1 MGAAWRS
8 TSSCN
13 MPSQICHT
21 RSYSL
26 IGAAWRLTGPFH
38 WPNNT
43 MASPVATG
51 PEVPP
56 NGGTSQANEEP
67 PVPRRQRPSK
77 TSSRIALLERES
89 DAATAKIKRLERDL
103 AEKDERLAELSFLLL
118 YTESRIPRLRFT
130 DWVTFTDGFRITYAV
145 GQPVMMF
152 TPLLDKVSADEEHM
166 RVPAFKGPITV
177 MRDLVG
183 SGGAKLRIERAF
195 GKPRP
200 GVTTVGEFFQAIA
213 DWHDAKLS
221 DSDRVTLGPHW
232 ERPFTS
238 RTTYNDLV
246 PKHMY
251 YVGMRE
257 LELDIYQLHLIE

>member
-1 MGAAWRS
+1 MQACQPHRG
-8 TSSCN
+8 
-13 MPSQICHT
+13 
-21 RSYSL
+21 SL
-26 IGAAWRLTGPFH
+26 E
-38 WPNNT
+38 
-43 MASPVATG
+43 PVR
-51 PEVPP
+51 
-56 NGGTSQANEEP
+56 
-67 PVPRRQRPSK
+67 PVPLAEQWLCQLLQVRKCLRIAAHHMRMRNLQCRGDRGPSK

-89 DAATAKIKRLERDL
+89 DVATANIKKLERDL
-103 AEKDERLAELSFLLL
+103 AERDERLAELSFLLL

-183 SGGAKLRIERAF
+183 SGGTKLRIERAF

-213 DWHDAKLS
+213 DWHDATLS

-238 RTTYNDLV
+238 GDDVQRPGAQAHVLRRHEGAGAGHIPATPDRV
-246 PKHMY
+246 
-251 YVGMRE
+251 
-257 LELDIYQLHLIE
+257 I

>member
-1 MGAAWRS
+1 MGAVWRS

-13 MPSQICHT
+13 MPSQICHAVQNSVIDT
-21 RSYSL
+21 SNSMSKGRMSESATASL
-26 IGAAWRLTGPFH
+26 QT
-38 WPNNT
+38 
-43 MASPVATG
+43 
-51 PEVPP
+51 PP
-56 NGGTSQANEEP
+56 NGGTSCANEDP

-77 TSSRIALLERES
+77 TASRIALLERES
-89 DAATAKIKRLERDL
+89 DAAMANIKKLERDL
-103 AEKDERLAELSFLLL
+103 AEKDQRRAELSFLLL
-118 YTESRIPRLRFT
+118 CTESRIPRVRFT

-152 TPLLDKVSADEEHM
+152 TPLLDKVCADEEHM

-183 SGGAKLRIERAF
+183 RGGVKLRIERAF

-200 GVTTVGEFFQAIA
+200 GVTTVGEFFKAIA
-213 DWHDAKLS
+213 DWHDATLS
-221 DSDRVTLGPHW
+221 DSDRVTLGPYW
-232 ERPFTS
+232 EQPFTS

-257 LELDIYQLHLIE
+257 LELDIYLLHLIE

>member
-1 MGAAWRS
+1 M
-8 TSSCN
+8 
-13 MPSQICHT
+13 
-21 RSYSL
+21 
-26 IGAAWRLTGPFH
+26 
-38 WPNNT
+38 
-43 MASPVATG
+43 
-51 PEVPP
+51 
-56 NGGTSQANEEP
+56 
-67 PVPRRQRPSK
+67 PRRQRPSK

-89 DAATAKIKRLERDL
+89 DVATANIKKLERDL
-103 AEKDERLAELSFLLL
+103 AERDERLAELSFLLL

-145 GQPVMMF
+145 GQPVIMF

-183 SGGAKLRIERAF
+183 SGGTKLRIERAF

-213 DWHDAKLS
+213 DWHDATLS